1 MEGQGPA
8 GYPGHGLFGQVVAG
22 GPQSPGG
29 DEDVAAAESLPDR
42 LFQPAGVIPNGGA
55 VEHVNAD
62 GGQFPGHNGG
72 VGVHC
77 VAQQQLGSYR

>member
-8 GYPGHGLFGQVVAG
+8 SHPGYGLFGQVVAG
-22 GPQSPGG
+22 GAQPPGG
-29 DEDVAAAESLPDR
+29 DEDVAAAESLLNR
-42 LFQPAGVIPNGGA
+42 LFQPAGVVPYSGA

-62 GGQFPGHNGG
+62 GGQFSGHNSG
-72 VGVHC
+72 VGVHR